1 MAGLTSVGAWRDTT
15 VKLFGVK
22 TAPERGRSAQ
32 VGRVLKRW
40 GVV

>member
-1 MAGLTSVGAWRDTT
+1 MAGLSSIGIWRDTT
-15 VKLFGVK
+15 VKLFGVVQ
-22 TAPERGRSAQ
+22 APIKGRGAQ